1 MSALDHHTPLPS
13 GTYLFDG
20 ARSRAAYAL
29 NRMCMTLVDPAN
41 RARFK
46 AGEAAYCDAHGL
58 TMQQKDAV
66 LARDWVGMIRLGGN
80 IYYVFKLAAI
90 GGETMQHIGA
100 QQNGLTLEQFRAKL
114 DSWKD
119 Q

>member
-1 MSALDHHTPLPS
+1 MTVPDDHTPLPS

-29 NRMCMTLVDPAN
+29 NRMCMTLVDPLN

-46 AGEAAYCDAHGL
+46 EDEAAYCDGHGL
-58 TMQQKDAV
+58 TAEQKDAV

-100 QQNGLTLEQFRAKL
+100 QQNGLTLDQFRAKL
-114 DSWKD
+114 NSWKD
-119 Q
+119 R